1 MGKIKSFTFN
11 KSNSLSNLI
20 VSIPHSSHNLT
31 EKMKENMKPDV
42 ILTNNDW
49 YLKELYYFLNE
60 LDISNICANY
70 SRYVIDVNRN
80 IEYMHNHEEYTKS
93 LVYFYTTFNKKIYIN
108 KPSEDI
114 IENRIEKIYKPYHE
128 FLNREINN
136 VLKGKNKVYLLDLHS
151 FFEQTEADIVLG
163 TQYKKTCSEEFF
175 NLVYNAFI
183 DEGFTVKVDEA
194 GLRGGYIT
202 SHYATIENVE
212 AIQIEIRYTAYI
224 DDRYFGEE
232 FMPKINYG
240 LFNETQERLKKAFKK
255 IREQL

>member
-31 EKMKENMKPDV
+31 EEMKENMKPDV

-163 TQYKKTCSEEFF
+163 TQYKKTCSEKF
-175 NLVYNAFI
+175 LKVVYNAFTH
-183 DEGFTVKVDEA
+183 EGFTVKVDEV

-202 SHYATIENVE
+202 SHYGSIENVE

-224 DDRYFGEE
+224 DNRYFGEE
-232 FMPKINYG
+232 YMPKINYD
-240 LFNETQERLKKAFKK
+240 LFNETQERLKKVFKK